1 MSYTLPNLVS
11 FVQCHHPNNSNEG
24 EFYTLNFL
32 NRDLIL
38 NNSVFFQNQYLHSK
52 VKNNFGV
59 DAKLDLYLPCLL
71 NKKT

>member
-24 EFYTLNFL
+24 EFYILNFL
-32 NRDLIL
+32 NRDWIL